1 MSFNSAMLEQMQAE
15 GLDLDACIRI
25 LRAAEKKAD
34 PTNAQRQAR
43 HRAKKKEAAPES
55 NGVTVTGVTVSPN
68 ESILTPSEPPS
79 VISNEITPPSDPPT
93 LVLEA
98 FNLMAGEAGLP
109 KARMTPERRKK
120 LTSFTRRHRVED
132 ITEAIWRIPQTPF
145 LCGENDRGWKADFD
159 FLLQPKSFNRILE
172 GSYGG

>member
-1 MSFNSAMLEQMQAE
+1 MLEAMKAE

-34 PTNAQRQAR
+34 PTNAVRQAR
-43 HRAKKKEAAPES
+43 HREKKKGES
-55 NGVTVTGVTVSPN
+55 NGVTVTRDTPPN
-68 ESILTPSEPPS
+68 EEYILTPPTPS
-79 VISNEITPPSDPPT
+79 VISDEITPPSDPPT

-98 FNLMAGEAGLP
+98 YNLMAGEAGLP

-120 LTSFTRRHRVED
+120 LKTFTTRHKVED
-132 ITEAIWRIPQTPF
+132 ITEAIWAIPRTPF

-159 FLLQPKSFNRILE
+159 FFLQPKSFTRILE

>member
-1 MSFNSAMLEQMQAE
+1 MSVNAAMLEAMKAE

-25 LRAAEKKAD
+25 IKAGEKKAD
-34 PTNAQRQAR
+34 PTNAARQAR
-43 HRAKKKEAAPES
+43 HREKKKS

-68 ESILTPSEPPS
+68 EYILTPSEPPS
-79 VISNEITPPSDPPT
+79 VISDEITPPADPPT

-98 FNLMAGEAGLP
+98 YNLMAGEAGLP

-120 LTSFTRRHRVED
+120 LRTFTARHKVED
-132 ITEAIWRIPQTPF
+132 ITEAIWAIPRTPF
-145 LCGENDRGWKADFD
+145 LCGENPRGWKADFD
-159 FLLQPKSFNRILE
+159 FFLQPKSFTRILE